1 LIMKLDSEYVNTVL
15 RLQVLPGAGQ
25 VFEAR
30 VESVAGKRFLV
41 KCECALKVGAA
52 VQLDAPDRMLLGE
65 VLAFDRGADGSRA
78 LVDVQHSLLYADL
91 DPIRSRWGAPQA
103 PDARAGTA
111 GA

>member
-1 LIMKLDSEYVNTVL
+1 MVVKLDAKLVNTVL
-15 RLQVLPGAGQ
+15 RLQVLPEAGP
-25 VFEAR
+25 VFEAC
-30 VESVAGKRFLV
+30 VEAVTGRGLLV
-41 KCECALKVGAA
+41 RCECALKVGAA

-65 VLAFDRGADGSRA
+65 VLAFERGADGSRA

-103 PDARAGTA
+103 PDSRAGTA